1 MGHLPRRLLTWHFAR
16 RLAPWLAAL
25 VAYLFVA
32 TALVRWDMARHGE
45 VLGDFGADLYA
56 VYTQV
61 FFQPTHELPHP
72 PVARLV
78 YWVTPLLGVGLLL
91 RGLTRVGA
99 TLFDAEERRKLWVKI
114 MSERM
119 KDHTIVCGLG
129 HVGIRVVESLHE
141 LGTPVVA
148 IERTKDD
155 RFAERVTELGV
166 PILYGDV
173 RRDTLLIEAGVK
185 HARAVV
191 CATDDD
197 LTNLE
202 VAIDAKRYN
211 PNIRV
216 IVRIF
221 DQRVAE
227 KMRAALDVDETF
239 RMSALSGPLV
249 ALQAT
254 EPGVRGVY
262 RLEDGSLRVGMEVA
276 APREWWGKTVAACED
291 LIDGR
296 VTGVKTAAGAL
307 SRARHDTTITEGDVV
322 TLDLPAAS
330 VAKVRG

>member
-32 TALVRWDMARHGE
+32 TALVRWDMAQHGE
-45 VLGDFGADLYA
+45 ALGDFGADLYA

-61 FFQPTHELPHP
+61 FFQPTHELPHAP
-72 PVARLV
+72 IARFV

-185 HARAVV
+185 NARAVV

-239 RMSALSGPLV
+239 STSALSGPLV

-276 APREWWGKTVAACED
+276 APRDWWGKTVAACED

-296 VTGVKTAAGAL
+296 VTGVKKAAGAL
-307 SRARHDTTITEGDVV
+307 ARARHDTKIAEGDVV